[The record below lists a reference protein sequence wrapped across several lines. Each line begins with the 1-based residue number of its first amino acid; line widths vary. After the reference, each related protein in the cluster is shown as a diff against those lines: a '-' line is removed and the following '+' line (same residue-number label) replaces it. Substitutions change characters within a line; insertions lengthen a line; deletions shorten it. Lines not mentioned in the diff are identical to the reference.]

1 MPLKPE
7 DALHAIDNAL
17 FPETREQQGLRVSGH
32 AYWNLAG
39 ARIDLER
46 TVADAVCIRTIQ
58 RVQQQLLDVAKI
70 LHEAGC
76 K

>member
-46 TVADAVCIRTIQ
+46 TGADPACIRTIQ
-58 RVQQQLLDVAKI
+58 RVQQQLREGATI
-70 LHEAGC
+70 LHEAGH